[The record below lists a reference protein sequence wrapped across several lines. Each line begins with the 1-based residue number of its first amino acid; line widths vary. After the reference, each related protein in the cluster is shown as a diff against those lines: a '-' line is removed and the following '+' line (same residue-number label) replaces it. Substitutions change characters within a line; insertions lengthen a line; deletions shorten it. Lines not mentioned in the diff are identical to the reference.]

1 MKKLNK
7 KHKILILGKS
17 NVGKSSLVNYL
28 KKKHSTL
35 VSNKLHATRI
45 STMHDYKINDLD
57 IELID
62 TPGVSITD
70 THLLSK
76 AMKSHAS
83 RHILYSDLI
92 VLITQPQKNYDYELD
107 LIKEIEECD
116 KKYLICLNKI
126 DLDHKREF
134 KEKLPNKIRDENIY
148 EISIKDETGVD
159 NLLIEFEKYLGRK
172 KISPYMDYNTQNE
185 KNILQELIRESIINI
200 TNQEVPYESAVCIK
214 EIQSDKNKDI
224 IRADI
229 IVTKEN
235 HKKII
240 IGKNGNMIKKI
251 GIISREKIENYLNKK
266 IHLSL
271 FVVVKENWKNSS
283 ELLKELGYID

>member
-1 MKKLNK
+1 
-7 KHKILILGKS
+7 
-17 NVGKSSLVNYL
+17 
-28 KKKHSTL
+28 
-35 VSNKLHATRI
+35 
-45 STMHDYKINDLD
+45 
-57 IELID
+57 
-62 TPGVSITD
+62 
-70 THLLSK
+70 
-76 AMKSHAS
+76 
-83 RHILYSDLI
+83 
-92 VLITQPQKNYDYELD
+92 
-107 LIKEIEECD
+107 
-116 KKYLICLNKI
+116 
-126 DLDHKREF
+126 
-134 KEKLPNKIRDENIY
+134 
-148 EISIKDETGVD
+148 
-159 NLLIEFEKYLGRK
+159 
-172 KISPYMDYNTQNE
+172 
-185 KNILQELIRESIINI
+185 
-200 TNQEVPYESAVCIK
+200 VCIK